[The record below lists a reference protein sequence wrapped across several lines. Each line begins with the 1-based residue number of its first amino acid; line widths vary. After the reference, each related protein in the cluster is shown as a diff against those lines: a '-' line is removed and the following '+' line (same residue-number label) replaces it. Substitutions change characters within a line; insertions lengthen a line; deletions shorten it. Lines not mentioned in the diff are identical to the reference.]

1 MNEQSIPSSY
11 NRKIG
16 IDILKFI
23 SAFFVVC
30 IHIPFKGEFGKYF
43 TAISRFAVPIFFIIS
58 GFFYQQTV
66 KKGNENKQII
76 KILKLC
82 IIANFI
88 YLVYR
93 IIMLTLNDDN
103 ILSWLQKT
111 FSFKNFLEFI
121 FLNESPLAVHLWY
134 LNAFLY
140 VLIIMKFINKYNKY
154 KLLYFIT
161 PLLLIFDL
169 ILGKYSLLF
178 FQQNIPYLYVR
189 NFLFVGLPYF
199 AIGIYINNIMN
210 KYPLNIRVSKIRNLL
225 IIFIVLFCV
234 TTILERFILVQ
245 FGINAK
251 RDHYISTTFLAI
263 SLFLYFVGI
272 TNKNKNRFINYIA
285 ELGKN
290 YSTNIYIFHYMIIGI
305 FNKLFNDSI
314 IYDYLGPIIV
324 FISTLILCII
334 FKSIFNFMKRSVL
347 KKE

>member
-1 MNEQSIPSSY
+1 
-11 NRKIG
+11 
-16 IDILKFI
+16 
-23 SAFFVVC
+23 
-30 IHIPFKGEFGKYF
+30 
-43 TAISRFAVPIFFIIS
+43 
-58 GFFYQQTV
+58 
-66 KKGNENKQII
+66 
-76 KILKLC
+76 
-82 IIANFI
+82 
-88 YLVYR
+88 
-93 IIMLTLNDDN
+93 MLTLNDDN

-134 LNAFLY
+134 LNALLY